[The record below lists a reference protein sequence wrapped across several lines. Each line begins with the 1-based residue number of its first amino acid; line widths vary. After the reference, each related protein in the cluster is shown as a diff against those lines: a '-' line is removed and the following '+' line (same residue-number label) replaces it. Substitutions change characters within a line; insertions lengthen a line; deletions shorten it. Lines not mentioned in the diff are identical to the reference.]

1 MNLTMR
7 VSVGLVFV
15 AGSIISATA
24 QAPGNDWRGE
34 WGSFARIPA
43 TGGITEHYEGAGLSV
58 RDCAGQR
65 CQVSF
70 KILERTSHA
79 EAKGDLLVKSDSEA
93 VARLVGFKGAEKC
106 TLGLEKT
113 GTRQPSI
120 TVKRR
125 TGDCSDF
132 VTPGAS
138 FEHTYP
144 LRSRTPFYADDIP
157 ACFVGE
163 GRAMVALCASEA
175 LSKQER
181 DLVPLVWK
189 VSNLGAP
196 PLDKDAERARILMSC
211 DAAPD
216 PGTCLKEAFA
226 KSTAELNARKDAWK
240 ASVTEPGDADE
251 AKRAIEAIEGS
262 YRHSFANGDV
272 YGNKFQSTDTLEIKR
287 VSDTSIHVAVHLE
300 FYNGH
305 ECNHEGV
312 ASYRRAGLFAEQVE
326 GNQGSLCVFEV
337 VPTIAG
343 VQLQDPTGM
352 CRLSDCGARGGYA
365 GAAFSSEERVKVDST
380 VEKPADNR

>member
-7 VSVGLVFV
+7 VSVGLVFM

-24 QAPGNDWRGE
+24 QAPGNDWRAE
-34 WGSFARIPA
+34 WGSFARLPA
-43 TGGITEHYEGAGLSV
+43 AGRIAEHYEGAGLSV
-58 RDCAGQR
+58 TDCAGKL

-70 KILERTSHA
+70 EVLERTSHA
-79 EAKGDLLVKSDSEA
+79 EAKGELLVESDSEA
-93 VARLVGFKGAEKC
+93 VARLVDFKGAEKC
-106 TLGLEKT
+106 TLSMKKT
-113 GTRQPSI
+113 GTWPPSI

-125 TGDCSDF
+125 TGDCF
-132 VTPGAS
+132 YFATPGAS
-138 FEHTYP
+138 FEHTYA

-163 GRAMVALCASEA
+163 GRAMVAFCASQA
-175 LSKQER
+175 LCKQEHDWVWLVWQVS
-181 DLVPLVWK
+181 DLVGPR
-189 VSNLGAP
+189 
-196 PLDKDAERARILMSC
+196 LDKNAERARILKSC

-216 PGTCLKEAFA
+216 PGACLKEAFA
-226 KSTAELNARKDAWK
+226 ESTEGLNARKDAWK

-251 AKRAIEAIEGS
+251 AKRAIEAVQGS

-272 YGNKFQSTDTLEIKR
+272 QGDKFQSTDTLEIKR

-312 ASYRRAGLFAEQVE
+312 ASYRRAGVFAEQVKD
-326 GNQGSLCVFEV
+326 NQGRLCVFEV
-337 VPTIAG
+337 VPTTTG

-352 CRLSDCGARGGYA
+352 CKLSDCGMRGGYN
-365 GAAFSSEERVKVDST
+365 GAAFSSKERAKVDST
-380 VEKPADNR
+380 AEKPAGNR

>member
-1 MNLTMR
+1 MNLAMR
-7 VSVGLVFV
+7 VSIRLFFM
-15 AGSIISATA
+15 AGSIISARA

-43 TGGITEHYEGAGLSV
+43 TGGSAEHYEGAGLSV

-70 KILERTSHA
+70 EIQERTSHA
-79 EAKGDLLVKSDSEA
+79 EAEGDLLVESDSEA

-113 GTRQPSI
+113 GTWPPSI

-132 VTPGAS
+132 ATPGAS
-138 FEHTYP
+138 FEHTYA
-144 LRSRTPFYADDIP
+144 LRSRTPFYTDGIP

-163 GRAMVALCASEA
+163 GRAMVTLCASEA
-175 LSKQER
+175 LSKQEH
-181 DLVPLVWK
+181 DWVPLVWE
-189 VSNLGAP
+189 VSNLGAR
-196 PLDKDAERARILMSC
+196 PLDKNAERARILKSC

-216 PGTCLKEAFA
+216 PGACLKEAFA
-226 KSTAELNARKDAWK
+226 KSTEELNARKDAWK

-287 VSDTSIHVAVHLE
+287 VSDTSIHVAAHLE
-300 FYNGH
+300 FFNGH

-312 ASYRRAGLFAEQVE
+312 ASYRRAGVFAEQVE
-326 GNQGSLCVFEV
+326 DNEGRVCVFEV
-337 VPTIAG
+337 VPTTTG

-352 CRLSDCGARGGYA
+352 CKLSDCGVRGGYR
-365 GAAFSSEERVKVDST
+365 GAAFSWEERVKVDST
-380 VEKPADNR
+380 VEKPAGNR